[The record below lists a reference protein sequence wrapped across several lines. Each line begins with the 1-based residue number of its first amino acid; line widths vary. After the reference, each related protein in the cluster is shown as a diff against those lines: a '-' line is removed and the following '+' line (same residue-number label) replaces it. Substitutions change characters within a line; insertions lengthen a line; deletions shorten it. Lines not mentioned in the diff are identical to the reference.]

1 MANVAVVNCPENAV
15 LVKFKVKE
23 GTVVSNGTVLCE
35 YRLQGTNKYCKM
47 KSNLSGT
54 VKELLA
60 KEGDEL
66 QHGYHIIV

>member
-1 MANVAVVNCPENAV
+1 MANVVVVIFPENAV

-23 GTVVSNGTVLCE
+23 GSVVSSGTLLCE
-35 YRLQGTNKYCKM
+35 YKLPGSNKYCKL
-47 KSNLSGT
+47 KSNLNGT

-66 QHGYHIIV
+66 QHG